1 MISVSLLPEPE
12 LFFGGNNKC
21 IDPQVGLLNY
31 GPHGG
36 LGGDRP
42 KSISIIAGIIG
53 TDKSINACRI
63 WLERLKYRIC
73 AEETKNTEYKGIDF
87 PGLNKDG
94 PLGFEIKIDENCVL
108 KIENKFIRAL
118 EPLSREERIS
128 LSVVH
133 YCEKFDILRE
143 AHPLPNII
151 LLPLDDEF
159 MKLCKEPSR
168 RTEKIVYQKREFGD
182 PDSTNADLFDFHNYL
197 KAQAALRGLIT
208 QMITPQTLVFAE
220 KKQSDALI
228 GWNVSV
234 GIYYKATGT
243 PWKLA
248 EIDDETCYVGISF
261 YNDIGKY
268 SKTIRASIAQ
278 VYMRTGESQ
287 VIRGQP
293 FDWDEIKYGRS
304 VHVEAPQMEELI
316 QGSIDLFRDQRDKLP
331 RRVVVHK
338 STRFSEDE
346 LTGCTDACGDIDNLD
361 MIHIADYSKFRAY
374 HIGHDYPVVRGTL
387 ISSGNQN
394 LDNPEAIL
402 FTTGYIPALGTYPGP
417 SVPRPLH
424 LHCQRLDT
432 SIETVSQDILG
443 LTKLDWNSSTFCRR
457 HPVTIAV
464 SRKVGS
470 VMAEMLAGSDSPPS
484 SYRFYM

>member
-36 LGGDRP
+36 SSGERP
-42 KSISIIAGIIG
+42 KSILINAGVIG
-53 TDKSINACRI
+53 TDKSINACKT
-63 WLERLKYRIC
+63 WLERLKYRIN
-73 AEETKNTEYKGIDF
+73 AEETRPTDYKGIDF
-87 PGLNKDG
+87 PGLNEDG
-94 PLGFEIKIDENCVL
+94 PLGFEIGIDENCVST
-108 KIENKFIRAL
+108 IDNKFVRSL
-118 EPLSREERIS
+118 ESLSRKERIG
-128 LSVVH
+128 LTVRD
-133 YCEKFDILRE
+133 YCDKFDILKE
-143 AHPLPNII
+143 AHPPPNII
-151 LLPLDDEF
+151 LLPLDNDLVR
-159 MKLCKEPSR
+159 LCKEPSR
-168 RTEKIVYQKREFGD
+168 RTERIVYQRREFGD
-182 PDSTNADLFDFHNYL
+182 PDSAQADLFDFHNYL

-208 QMITPQTLVFAE
+208 QMITPQTLVFDE

-261 YNDIGKY
+261 YNDISGY

-278 VYMRTGESQ
+278 VYMRTGESE

-293 FDWDEIKYGRS
+293 FDWDEMKSGRNI
-304 VHVEAPQMEELI
+304 HIEASQMKELI
-316 QGSIDLFRDQRDKLP
+316 NDSVELFRSQRKKLP

-346 LTGCTDACGDIDNLD
+346 LEGCIGACKDIDELD
-361 MIHIADYSKFRAY
+361 IIHIVGSTKFRAY
-374 HIGHDYPVVRGTL
+374 HVAHDYPIVRGTL
-387 ISSGNQN
+387 MTSSTQRSDNQ
-394 LDNPEAIL
+394 EAIL
-402 FTTGYIPALGTYPGP
+402 FTTGYIPALGTYPGLA
-417 SVPRPLH
+417 VPRPLH
-424 LHCQRLDT
+424 LHCQKVDT
-432 SIETVSQDILG
+432 SIETISKDILG

-457 HPVTIAV
+457 YPVTIAV
-464 SRKVGS
+464 SRKVGA
-470 VMAEMLAGSDSPPS
+470 VMAEMAAGSDVPPA
-484 SYRFYM
+484 SYRYYM